1 MFKLFC
7 EKLTLTELIT
17 DFWKAID
24 QKFTKPSRSD
34 EYIATEILQLILSNI
49 TDKTVIP
56 SLLSPN
62 FLQYMLKRFSN
73 CKRNNNDDVL
83 TTFRKVLHLVIS
95 ATSDENIKTK
105 IQLNILKKLILHPG
119 DLMIEKKTGIK
130 VIQKITANLKLD
142 GIKKLCQLYRDIIE
156 NKTIKE
162 RENVKVEL
170 WTNAERSYAAQ
181 LLTRLI

>member
-7 EKLTLTELIT
+7 EKLILTEFIA
-17 DFWKAID
+17 DFWTAID
-24 QKFTKPSRSD
+24 KKFTKPSKSD
-34 EYIATEILQLILSNI
+34 EYVATEILRLLLSNI
-49 TDKTVIP
+49 TDKSVIP

-62 FLQYMLKRFSN
+62 LLQHMLKRFSN
-73 CKRNNNDDVL
+73 CKRNNNDEVL
-83 TTFRKVLHLVIS
+83 IAFRKVLDLVIS
-95 ATSDENIKTK
+95 ATNDKDMKTK

-130 VIQKITANLKLD
+130 VIQKITANLRLD

-162 RENVKVEL
+162 RENVKEL
-170 WTNAERSYAAQ
+170 WTNAERSYVGQ
-181 LLTRLI
+181 LLTR

>member
-7 EKLTLTELIT
+7 KKLTSTEFIA

-24 QKFTKPSRSD
+24 QRFTKPSKSD
-34 EYIATEILQLILSNI
+34 EYVITEILQLILSNI

-62 FLQYMLKRFSN
+62 LLQHMLKRFSN
-73 CKRNNNDDVL
+73 CKRNNNDEVL
-83 TTFRKVLHLVIS
+83 TAFRKVLHLVVS
-95 ATSDENIKTK
+95 ATSDKDIKTK
-105 IQLNILKKLILHPG
+105 TQLNILKKLILHPG

-130 VIQKITANLKLD
+130 VIQKITANLRLD

-162 RENVKVEL
+162 RENIKVEF

-181 LLTRLI
+181 LLTR